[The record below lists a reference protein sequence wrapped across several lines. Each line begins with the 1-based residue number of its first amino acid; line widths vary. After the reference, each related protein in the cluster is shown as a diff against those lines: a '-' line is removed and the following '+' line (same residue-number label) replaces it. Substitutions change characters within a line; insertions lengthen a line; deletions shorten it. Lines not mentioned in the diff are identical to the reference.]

1 MLRTPIVKI
10 GNSRGIRLP
19 KVMIE
24 QAGLGTEVEIS
35 IENNAIVLRPV
46 GHARQGWEA
55 SFAALAANQDDHLL
69 DEATSTRWDESEWD
83 WS

>member
-1 MLRTPIVKI
+1 MLRTQIVKI

-19 KVMIE
+19 KVLIE
-24 QAGLGTEVEIS
+24 QVGLENEVEIS
-35 IENNAIVLRPV
+35 IQDNALILRPV

-55 SFAALAANQDDHLL
+55 SFAAMAENKDDHLL
-69 DEATSTRWDESEWD
+69 DDVTPTQWDESEWE